1 MLPHELFKG
10 KIVTWR
16 GDPVRVE
23 RVNPK
28 TVTIT
33 TEAGAG
39 YRVSPSLLHPA
50 EAGTTFTLA
59 EGANLVLG
67 SLVRFKDAK
76 ERARWSDW
84 PLLVVVKRDGRRV
97 DLAPLGGEA
106 GCFIG
111 GAYIEELELVPF
123 KTASVE

>member
-10 KIVTWR
+10 EVVTLR

-33 TEAGAG
+33 NEAGAV

-50 EAGTTFTLA
+50 EVDTTFTLA
-59 EGANLVLG
+59 EGADLVLG
-67 SLVRFKDAK
+67 SLVRFKNAK
-76 ERARWSDW
+76 ERARWSEW

-97 DLAPLGGEA
+97 DLAPLGGE
-106 GCFIG
+106 G
-111 GAYIEELELVPF
+111 GRFVGTYIEEIELVPF